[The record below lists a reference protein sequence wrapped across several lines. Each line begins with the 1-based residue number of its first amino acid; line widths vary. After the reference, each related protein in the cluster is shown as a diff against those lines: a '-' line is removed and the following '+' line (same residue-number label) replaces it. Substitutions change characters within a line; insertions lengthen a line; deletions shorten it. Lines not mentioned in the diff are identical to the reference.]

1 MTGAAGAGAFQ
12 RPFGRLPQRP
22 KGRARASGTRLLPAA
37 FSCLLV
43 RSGSIALCCVSTPL
57 YNDSDSMELSA
68 YDLEGRLR
76 QFNKLIQELLRGR
89 LNRNTFQPWEIEI
102 LLDIDSCDLGDTNR
116 RELLKR
122 YQKAANR
129 HFERGGRTLLKLSEY
144 LAKKHRQPSESSAG
158 NSGSGSEMEDE

>member
-1 MTGAAGAGAFQ
+1 
-12 RPFGRLPQRP
+12 
-22 KGRARASGTRLLPAA
+22 
-37 FSCLLV
+37 
-43 RSGSIALCCVSTPL
+43 
-57 YNDSDSMELSA
+57 MELSA
-68 YDLEGRLR
+68 YELEGRLR

-129 HFERGGRTLLKLSEY
+129 YFERGGRTLLKLSEY
-144 LAKKHRQPSESSAG
+144 LAKKHRQPLESSEETGPGGAG
-158 NSGSGSEMEDE
+158 PAEK

>member
-1 MTGAAGAGAFQ
+1 
-12 RPFGRLPQRP
+12 
-22 KGRARASGTRLLPAA
+22 
-37 FSCLLV
+37 
-43 RSGSIALCCVSTPL
+43 
-57 YNDSDSMELSA
+57 MELSA
-68 YDLEGRLR
+68 YELEGRLR

-129 HFERGGRTLLKLSEY
+129 YFEKGGRTLLKLSEY
-144 LAKKHRQPSESSAG
+144 LAKKHRQPVESSGKTGPDA
-158 NSGSGSEMEDE
+158 SRPAMK